1 MKHPFCVSFLVALT
15 RKGVMGKDNQLPWH
29 LPEDLKR
36 FRALTMGKPIIMGR
50 KTFDSI
56 GRALPGRRNIVISR
70 NAALTIPGV
79 DVVGSSREALALCA
93 SMTPI
98 PVEVFV
104 IGGAQIFQDTLLDAD
119 KMYLTWVEKDV
130 EGDVYFP
137 QLDLKDYQE
146 TLKEPHPDG
155 PLPYTY
161 ANYERVFSGPA
172 L

>member
-1 MKHPFCVSFLVALT
+1 
-15 RKGVMGKDNQLPWH
+15 
-29 LPEDLKR
+29 
-36 FRALTMGKPIIMGR
+36 MGKPIIMGR

-130 EGDVYFP
+130 EGDVYRN
-137 QLDLKDYQE
+137 LI
-146 TLKEPHPDG
+146 
-155 PLPYTY
+155 
-161 ANYERVFSGPA
+161 
-172 L
+172 